1 MTELVLLP
9 TLLLGLANTSK
20 HSFEHSPLRV
30 SLQYPAVSVTSSHR
44 SLPKP
49 SSYSLDNP
57 EIEPMS
63 PALEVDSLPLE
74 EGGGQS
80 WLAAHFAETWV

>member
-20 HSFEHSPLRV
+20 HSFEHSPLQV

-49 SSYSLDNP
+49 SSYSLDLLLLLLSRFSHVRLSATP
-57 EIEPMS
+57 
-63 PALEVDSLPLE
+63 
-74 EGGGQS
+74 
-80 WLAAHFAETWV
+80 